1 MNRSEEQAEREML
14 ERLNQQMKVLDE
26 AYEPMNI
33 PSIASLEAQARERR
47 QSRRRADRL
56 EMFLFWLVGIMLLTL
71 GALLIRSSPAVYL
84 GIQVLSVVAAIAVT
98 LMLVSKRG
106 KETTHE

>member
-1 MNRSEEQAEREML
+1 MNRSDEQAQREML

-26 AYEPMNI
+26 AYEPVNI
-33 PSIASLEAQARERR
+33 PSLASLEAQVKERR
-47 QSRRRADRL
+47 QSKRRADRV
-56 EMFLFWLVGIMLLTL
+56 EMLLFWLVGIMLLTL

-84 GIQVLSVVAAIAVT
+84 GIQALSVVAAIAIA
-98 LMLVSKRG
+98 LILVGKR